1 MAEPPAVH
9 RSAVDGRA
17 AARRPPAARALAG
30 LALALLAGSLP
41 YPVWIDESGGTMH
54 LLAVEAVYGALV
66 AAMLLHVRFVERRPW
81 SSIGFWRL
89 RARDAAVAVA
99 FALLVIAG
107 LAAIY
112 LVVFPA
118 LGTGNGEAVDR
129 LRAMPTWW
137 LALSVIRAGVSEEI
151 LFRGY
156 PIERLL
162 ELTGRRW
169 IAAGLP
175 LIPFVLA
182 HVGPWGW
189 SHVLVAAFG
198 GAMLTWLYLL
208 RRNLPAS
215 ILAHCIVDAVGV
227 FA

>member
-1 MAEPPAVH
+1 MSLTTAPP
-9 RSAVDGRA
+9 SAVDGHA
-17 AARRPPAARALAG
+17 AAHRPPVARTLAG
-30 LALALLAGSLP
+30 LLLALLAGSLP
-41 YPVWIDESGGTMH
+41 YPVWIDESGGTLH

-66 AAMLLHVRFVERRPW
+66 AAMLAHVRFVERRPW
-81 SSIGFWRL
+81 SSIGLRRL
-89 RARDAAVAVA
+89 RARDAAVAVL
-99 FALLVIAG
+99 FAVLITAG
-107 LAAIY
+107 LAAIL

-118 LGTGNGEAVDR
+118 LGTGNAEAVDR
-129 LRAMPTWW
+129 LRALPAWW
-137 LALSVIRAGVSEEI
+137 LALSVVRAGVSEEI

-156 PIERLL
+156 PIERLQ

-169 IAAGLP
+169 LAAGLP

-189 SHVLVAAFG
+189 SHVFVAAFG

-208 RRNLPAS
+208 RRNLLAS
-215 ILAHCIVDAVGV
+215 ILAHCIVDAVAV

>member
-1 MAEPPAVH
+1 VY
-9 RSAVDGRA
+9 
-17 AARRPPAARALAG
+17 AG

-41 YPVWIDESGGTMH
+41 YPVWIDESGGTLH
-54 LLAVEAVYGALV
+54 LVAVEAVYAALV
-66 AAMLLHVRFVERRPW
+66 AAMLVHVRFVERRPW
-81 SSIGFWRL
+81 SSIGFRPLQWRDVL
-89 RARDAAVAVA
+89 VAV
-99 FALLVIAG
+99 VIAILTITG

-112 LVVFPA
+112 LVLLPA
-118 LGTGNGEAVDR
+118 LNTGNGEAIDR

-137 LALSVIRAGVSEEI
+137 LVISVLRAGVSEEI

-156 PIERLL
+156 AIERLE

-189 SHVLVAAFG
+189 SHVLIAGFG
-198 GAMLTWLYLL
+198 GAMLTWLYVS
-208 RRNLPAS
+208 RRNLLAC
-215 ILAHCIVDAVGV
+215 ILAHCLIDGVAVL
-227 FA
+227 A

>member
-1 MAEPPAVH
+1 MAEPTVVH
-9 RSAVDGRA
+9 PSAVDGLA
-17 AARRPPAARALAG
+17 EAHRPPVARALAG
-30 LALALLAGSLP
+30 LSLALLAGSLP

-54 LLAVEAVYGALV
+54 LLAVEAVYFALV
-66 AAMLLHVRFVERRPW
+66 AAMLVHVRFVERRPW
-81 SSIGFWRL
+81 SSIGLRRL
-89 RARDAAVAVA
+89 RARDAAVAVL
-99 FALLVIAG
+99 FAVLVIAG
-107 LAAIY
+107 LAAIW

-118 LGTGNGEAVDR
+118 LGIGNGEAVDR
-129 LRAMPTWW
+129 LRALPAWW

-156 PIERLL
+156 PIERLQ

-169 IAAGLP
+169 LAAVLP

-189 SHVLVAAFG
+189 SHVLVAGFG
-198 GAMLTWLYLL
+198 GAMFTWLYLL

-215 ILAHCIVDAVGV
+215 ILAHCIVDAVAV

>member
-1 MAEPPAVH
+1 VAAEH
-9 RSAVDGRA
+9 RPRV
-17 AARRPPAARALAG
+17 ARALAG

-41 YPVWIDESGGTMH
+41 YPVWIDESGGPLH
-54 LLAVEAVYGALV
+54 LLAVESVYGALV
-66 AAMLLHVRFVERRPW
+66 AAMLAHVRFVERRPW
-81 SSIGFWRL
+81 NSIGLCRL
-89 RARDAAVAVA
+89 RARDAAVAA
-99 FALLVIAG
+99 LFAALVIAG

-118 LGTGNGEAVDR
+118 LGIGNGEAVDR
-129 LRAMPTWW
+129 LRAQPAWW
-137 LALSVIRAGVSEEI
+137 LALSVIRAGVAEEI

-156 PIERLL
+156 PIERLQ
-162 ELTGRRW
+162 ELTGSRW
-169 IAAGLP
+169 LAAGLP

-189 SHVLVAAFG
+189 SHVFVAAFG

-208 RRNLPAS
+208 RRNLLAS
-215 ILAHCIVDAVGV
+215 ILAHCIVDAVAV